1 MRRRAR
7 ILALLLLLAVA
18 GLVAWLTLRPNAA
31 RVDPRLGLEHWVVIS
46 DGEHNSNTDLILYQG
61 EFLLAHAASPYHL
74 GTPESRLLIKR
85 SSDARSWETLATLN
99 VAGMDIRDP
108 KLAVIAGRLFLY
120 ALPNDSVY
128 ATPEH
133 TVYATSRDGGR
144 TWSDFQPLANPGWL
158 FWRPKTRDGRVWY
171 VSAYWHDHGAS
182 ILLRSSDGVNW
193 SEVAQLYE
201 GEANDETA
209 IEFLPD
215 GRMLASA
222 RLEVTAD
229 SFLGHPDASTMLMT
243 APPPYTQWTRTRS
256 RVTRL
261 DGPILFRHAGQI
273 FAVARFQP
281 NQSGPFS
288 HPASVLARKRTSLFR
303 LEPDRIVWLSDL
315 PSAGDTAYAG
325 VVLHEGALWVEWYT
339 SRVDRDWP
347 WLLGM
352 FLPSEIRM
360 GRIPLDALT
369 ALSDA
374 TP

>member
-1 MRRRAR
+1 
-7 ILALLLLLAVA
+7 
-18 GLVAWLTLRPNAA
+18 
-31 RVDPRLGLEHWVVIS
+31 
-46 DGEHNSNTDLILYQG
+46 
-61 EFLLAHAASPYHL
+61 
-74 GTPESRLLIKR
+74 
-85 SSDARSWETLATLN
+85 
-99 VAGMDIRDP
+99 MDIRDP

-120 ALPNDSVY
+120 ALPNDSLQ

-133 TVYATSRDGGR
+133 TVYATSSDGGR
-144 TWSDFQPLANPGWL
+144 SWSDFQPLANEGWL

-171 VSAYWHDHGAS
+171 VPAYWHEHGAS
-182 ILLRSSDGVNW
+182 ILLRSSDGVSW
-193 SEVAQLYE
+193 SQVAQLYQ

-215 GRMLASA
+215 GRMLATA
-222 RLEVTAD
+222 RLEVAAD
-229 SFLGHPDASTMLMT
+229 SVLGHPDASTLLMT
-243 APPPYTQWTRTRS
+243 AAPPYTQWTRARS

-261 DGPILFRHAGQI
+261 DGPVLFRHAGRV

-281 NQSGPFS
+281 SRRGPFS
-288 HPASVLARKRTSLFR
+288 HPASTLARKRTSLFR
-303 LEPDRIVWLSDL
+303 LEPERMVWLSDL

-325 VVLHEGALWVEWYT
+325 AVLRNGALWVEWYT

-360 GRIPLDALT
+360 GRIPLEALI